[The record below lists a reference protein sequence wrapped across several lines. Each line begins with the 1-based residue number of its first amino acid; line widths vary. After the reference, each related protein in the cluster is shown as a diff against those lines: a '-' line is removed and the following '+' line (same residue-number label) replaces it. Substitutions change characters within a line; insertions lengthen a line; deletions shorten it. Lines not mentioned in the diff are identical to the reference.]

1 MNVKIKALTAGVL
14 FFIGGQAVMAQKT
27 KKDTADTKTIE
38 EVVVTGYG
46 TVNKNTFVGT
56 STKIDADVLS
66 KKNVSSPI
74 QALTGEVAGVR
85 IITQSGQPGSNPTI
99 RVRGFGSVNG
109 NRDPLI
115 VVDGTPFDGNLAS
128 INGEDIADMS
138 VLKDATATA
147 IYGARGAN
155 GVVLITTKKGKK
167 GGEIIL
173 ENKIGVNTSLLPR
186 YDVIKNP
193 EQYMGLAW
201 QSMVNFAKYGGAG
214 AAGTS
219 DPLTWASNNLF
230 TPTGGQYGIDP
241 RYNMWNVAGAQLIDP
256 NTGKVRSGVGRK
268 YTPENWEDYGF
279 RNGTRSETN
288 LSISGGAD
296 KTRFYSSFGYL
307 KDEGYLLN
315 SNFER
320 YSTRLNVT
328 HQEKKWLSGGVN
340 LGYTFSKSKNNGQTS
355 DSGSVFWFVD
365 NIPSIFPLY
374 MRDANGNTITD
385 PHYGGNMY
393 DYGDNYGR
401 NFGNGTNAIADA
413 LYGKDFSRRHEV
425 VGNANLKI
433 DILPYLSFETKIGGN
448 FSTRSR
454 DAVDS
459 KFYGPSA
466 STNGSIAKY
475 DYDTFN
481 YTFLQMLKFDK
492 RFGKHGI
499 SAFAAHEATN
509 YEYNIMYAFKTNLVT
524 DGGTELNNGS
534 NVVSANSYT
543 LDWGLESYF
552 GNISYDYNGKY
563 LLTANVRRDGSSRFK
578 LDDKKWGTFGSVG
591 LGWVVSREEF
601 MKNNNLFSNLKLKTS
616 YGLVGDQAGVGYY
629 PGYNTYEIFPLNGE
643 IATPYK
649 NVGYPL
655 LTWEKAKTFQTELE
669 FSLFKKRIIEGS
681 VAFYSKTTD
690 NLIFDRRTPPSLGYA
705 IDKTNDGKLLN
716 QGIEFTINAHILR
729 TENAYISLGIN
740 GELLKN
746 KLTRMPIDPSTSLEK
761 TIDVQGLY
769 GWAEGKSIYD
779 FYLQEWAGV
788 NQQNGRGQWIM
799 NYVDVDGN
807 GIYSTGDTKIANLHD
822 FQLKNP
828 NSDIS
833 QQVTENY
840 SDATLRYVGKSAIP
854 KIMGGFT
861 LNGGYKGFSL
871 SAQFLYRIG
880 GYAYDGTYA
889 SLMNNNRIGL
899 NNWHKDMLQ
908 SWNDNAFNPNTN
920 SDIPRLSNGLAAG
933 GLNDTQANATSS
945 RFLTKADYLALNNLR
960 LAYDFSNDVVSNI
973 GLTGL
978 SFFVTGDNLWLS
990 TKRKGFNP
998 TTSESGSSST
1008 YTYSPVTTFTF
1019 GVRAKF

>member
-1 MNVKIKALTAGVL
+1 MKNLLFQNKNHGLPQRMLCTLFIFLISITAAIAQNVTVKGKVVDTNGEALIGVNVSVKGTTIGTITDL
-14 FFIGGQAVMAQKT
+14 DGNYTLQAPNAKSTLTFSFIGFQSTDVAVNNQS
-27 KKDTADTKTIE
+27 TINITLKE
-38 EVVVTGYG
+38 DSQNLDEVVVVGYG
-46 TVNKNTFVGT
+46 VQKKVTVTGSVASVSGEMLKASPTTNLTNGMLGRMPGVIGFSRADEPGGGGT
-56 STKIDADVLS
+56 
-66 KKNVSSPI
+66 
-74 QALTGEVAGVR
+74 
-85 IITQSGQPGSNPTI
+85 TI
-99 RVRGFGSVNG
+99 RIRGTNTLGSK
-109 NRDPLI
+109 DPLI
-115 VVDGTPFDGNLAS
+115 VIDGVPSRAGGLNRLNPS
-128 INGEDIADMS
+128 EIESMS

-201 QSMVNFAKYGGAG
+201 QSMANFAKYGGAG

-230 TPTGGQYGIDP
+230 TPTGGQYGIDL

-499 SAFAAHEATN
+499 SAFAAHESTN

-534 NVVSANSYT
+534 TVVSANSYT

-552 GNISYDYNGKY
+552 GNISYDYSGKY

-601 MKNNNLFSNLKLKTS
+601 MKNNS
-616 YGLVGDQAGVGYY
+616 
-629 PGYNTYEIFPLNGE
+629 
-643 IATPYK
+643 
-649 NVGYPL
+649 
-655 LTWEKAKTFQTELE
+655 
-669 FSLFKKRIIEGS
+669 
-681 VAFYSKTTD
+681 
-690 NLIFDRRTPPSLGYA
+690 
-705 IDKTNDGKLLN
+705 
-716 QGIEFTINAHILR
+716 
-729 TENAYISLGIN
+729 
-740 GELLKN
+740 
-746 KLTRMPIDPSTSLEK
+746 
-761 TIDVQGLY
+761 
-769 GWAEGKSIYD
+769 
-779 FYLQEWAGV
+779 
-788 NQQNGRGQWIM
+788 
-799 NYVDVDGN
+799 
-807 GIYSTGDTKIANLHD
+807 
-822 FQLKNP
+822 
-828 NSDIS
+828 
-833 QQVTENY
+833 
-840 SDATLRYVGKSAIP
+840 
-854 KIMGGFT
+854 
-861 LNGGYKGFSL
+861 
-871 SAQFLYRIG
+871 
-880 GYAYDGTYA
+880 
-889 SLMNNNRIGL
+889 
-899 NNWHKDMLQ
+899 
-908 SWNDNAFNPNTN
+908 
-920 SDIPRLSNGLAAG
+920 
-933 GLNDTQANATSS
+933 
-945 RFLTKADYLALNNLR
+945 
-960 LAYDFSNDVVSNI
+960 
-973 GLTGL
+973 
-978 SFFVTGDNLWLS
+978 
-990 TKRKGFNP
+990 
-998 TTSESGSSST
+998 
-1008 YTYSPVTTFTF
+1008 
-1019 GVRAKF
+1019 